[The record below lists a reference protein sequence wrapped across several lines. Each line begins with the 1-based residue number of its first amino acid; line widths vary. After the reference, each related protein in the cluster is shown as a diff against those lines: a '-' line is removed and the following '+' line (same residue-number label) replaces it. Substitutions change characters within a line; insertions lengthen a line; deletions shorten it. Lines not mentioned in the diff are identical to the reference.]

1 MNQLRKNMYGI
12 KSMGGNFKSNK
23 KNMYG
28 IKSMCGIF
36 EPNRK
41 KTCMELK
48 SMGGNFESNK
58 KKYVWNK
65 KYWWKF

>member
-1 MNQLRKNMYGI
+1 
-12 KSMGGNFKSNK
+12 
-23 KNMYG
+23 MYG

-41 KTCMELK
+41 KTCIELK

>member
-1 MNQLRKNMYGI
+1 MEFLNQLRKNMDGI

-41 KTCMELK
+41 KK
-48 SMGGNFESNK
+48 H
-58 KKYVWNK
+58 VWN
-65 KYWWKF
+65 

>member
-1 MNQLRKNMYGI
+1 MDGI

-41 KTCMELK
+41 KNMY
-48 SMGGNFESNK
+48 GI
-58 KKYVWNK
+58 KKYG
-65 KYWWKF
+65 WKFRIK

>member
-1 MNQLRKNMYGI
+1 
-12 KSMGGNFKSNK
+12 MGGNFKSNK